1 MHTGPKVINDGL
13 IFAVDPASTR
23 GTYMQDIVNGS
34 TVTESGTPA
43 SSSEGHKTVTFDGNG
58 EQYHYGTSNVV
69 RGLGDLTMMGWVK
82 QPSTSNAHQ
91 TVFCTSTGYQ
101 YGLKLMSRYHGQ
113 WVVWIG
119 NGSASST
126 YGSGHTIAG
135 DDIFYLIGCTRRAS
149 TGDIILYE
157 DGALKASH
165 TNVVYTGTISES
177 GNTSY
182 GSDYHSNGYRHVGK
196 LGQVWV
202 WNRVLTAEEMT
213 TMYNVTKTRYKGE

>member
-1 MHTGPKVINDGL
+1 MRTGPNVISDRL

-23 GTYMQDIVNGS
+23 VPYMQDIVNDS
-34 TVTESGTPA
+34 AVTTVGTPTT
-43 SSSEGHKTVTFDGNG
+43 SSEGIKTVTFDSNG

-69 RGLGDLTMMGWVK
+69 RGLDDLTIMGWVQ
-82 QPSTSNAHQ
+82 QPSTSNPHQ
-91 TVFCTSTGYQ
+91 TLFCTSTGYQ

-113 WVVWIG
+113 WTAWIG
-119 NGSASST
+119 DGSTSAT
-126 YGSGHTIAG
+126 YGSGHDITG
-135 DDIFYLIGCTRRAS
+135 DSKFYLIACTRRAV

-165 TNVVYTGTISES
+165 TNVTIKGTLSES

-182 GSDYHSNGYRHVGK
+182 GSDYHSNGYKHVGK

-202 WNRVLTAEEMT
+202 WNRVLTADEMS
-213 TMYNVTKTRYKGE
+213 TMYNVTKTRYRG